1 MTPRWSGGFAAVLLA
16 ILMNNACAAD
26 SIDLQVT
33 DAVGRT
39 TTDRGPLPSIT
50 VRRTRSGVHAEWH
63 VDISEPIDVYR
74 QRLTAQLAPDY
85 VLRQSTPQEAIYS
98 RALEGDVF
106 YLRAEM
112 PAGRHSVSFSLDGE
126 PF

>member
-1 MTPRWSGGFAAVLLA
+1 MTPRWSRGFAAVLLA
-16 ILMNNACAAD
+16 ILMNSACAAD

-33 DAVGRT
+33 DAVSRT
-39 TTDRGPLPSIT
+39 TTDRGLLPSVT
-50 VRRTRSGVHAEWH
+50 VRRTRSGVHAEWR
-63 VDISEPIDVYR
+63 VEVSEPIEVYR
-74 QRLTAQLAPDY
+74 QRLTAQLAPEY
-85 VLRQSTPQEAIYS
+85 ALRESTPQEAIYS

-112 PAGRHSVSFSLDGE
+112 PAGSHSVSFSLDGE